1 MFGWTVHVTGTS
13 RPTTLRN
20 YMMQASGSEMLRAA
34 CCLATERGIL
44 LCAPVHDA
52 LLVEGPTG
60 EIEDVVA
67 ATRAAMGEASRL
79 VLDGLE
85 VATDAT
91 EVCWP
96 DRYADKRGQVMWDRV
111 MDLL

>member
-1 MFGWTVHVTGTS
+1 MFGWTVHVTGIS

-52 LLVEGPTG
+52 LLVEGPAG
-60 EIEDVVA
+60 EIKDVVA
-67 ATRAAMGEASRL
+67 ATRAAMGEAS
-79 VLDGLE
+79 VLDG
-85 VATDAT
+85 
-91 EVCWP
+91 
-96 DRYADKRGQVMWDRV
+96 KRGQVMWDRV